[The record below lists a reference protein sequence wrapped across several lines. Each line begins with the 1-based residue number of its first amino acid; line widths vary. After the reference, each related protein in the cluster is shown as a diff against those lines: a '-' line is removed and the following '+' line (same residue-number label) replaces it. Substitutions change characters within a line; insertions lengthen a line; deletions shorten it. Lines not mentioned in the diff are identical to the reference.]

1 MMHID
6 FFGRARVGLALLAP
20 SAFAALLCTAGTA
33 AAQVIIGGEG
43 SGEISAVCSADGRLY
58 VTVDSDDCGG
68 GLDFYPQTGLRVG
81 STTTGTT
88 FAMDGTATFNA
99 NTTTFNG
106 RVVSTNL
113 YNGGLVSTGR
123 LEVFNGAKLDAL
135 SVTNRTTM
143 NVALVNTLSVT
154 NGTDLGALTVTNNTL
169 LRGALTVNQQAAL
182 NGGANI
188 GGTTN
193 VAALAVAGGLSVAPG
208 AAVDMGG
215 NRITNIGAP
224 VAATDAANRGY
235 VDANIAT
242 ANAQAAALDGRV
254 TVVDGRVT
262 QVDGRVT
269 QVDGRVTA
277 LDQRVTNVAAVQGA
291 EILAITEVNST
302 QAGQIASLQSL
313 TASQGGQISAVQQVN
328 AVQAS
333 QISDLQT
340 GQAALFDLA
349 AINRREVG
357 KANEGVALALA
368 MESPAL
374 PPGTS
379 FALSGGVGYYQNRT
393 AATTAVSARIGR
405 NASASAGVGVG
416 LNTGEVG
423 ARGGFQVAW

>member
-1 MMHID
+1 MMHVD
-6 FFGRARVGLALLAP
+6 FCRRARVRLALIAP
-20 SAFAALLCTAGTA
+20 SAFATLLCTAGAA
-33 AAQVIIGGEG
+33 AAQVTIGGEG
-43 SGEISAVCSADGRLY
+43 VGEISAVCSADGRLY
-58 VTVDSDDCGG
+58 VTVDSEDCGG
-68 GLDFYPQTGLRVG
+68 GLDFYPETGLRIG

-88 FAMDGTATFNA
+88 FAVDGTATFNA

-106 RVVSTNL
+106 RVVSTNF
-113 YNGGLVSTGR
+113 YNGGVVSTGR

-143 NVALVNTLSVT
+143 NVALISTLSVT

-169 LRGALTVNQQAAL
+169 MRGALTVNQQAVL
-182 NGGANI
+182 NGGATI
-188 GGTTN
+188 GGTTS
-193 VAALAVAGGLSVAPG
+193 VAALAVAGGLTIAPG

-215 NRITNIGAP
+215 NRVTNIGAP

-235 VDANIAT
+235 VDANIAN
-242 ANAQAAALDGRV
+242 ANAQTAAL
-254 TVVDGRVT
+254 
-262 QVDGRVT
+262 DGRVT

-277 LDQRVTNVAAVQGA
+277 LDQRVTEVAATQGA
-291 EILAITEVNST
+291 EILAITEVNVA

-313 TASQGGQISAVQQVN
+313 TANQGGQISAVQQVN

-357 KANEGVALALA
+357 KANEGVAMALA

-379 FALSGGVGYYQNRT
+379 FAVSGGVGYYQNRT